1 MKRNVMQAKMEMGTM
16 NELDWARSL
25 FSARSLFDAALKRG
39 RDTKNRAML
48 IRAWHRYNRVVERWY
63 FRVLEPDEN
72 NQRATEEVK
81 P

>member
-16 NELDWARSL
+16 NELD
-25 FSARSLFDAALKRG
+25 SARSLFDAALKRG
-39 RDTKNRAML
+39 RDTKNWAML

-72 NQRATEEVK
+72 NQRATEGEK

>member
-1 MKRNVMQAKMEMGTM
+1 MKRNVMQATSRMEMGTM
-16 NELDWARSL
+16 NELD
-25 FSARSLFDAALKRG
+25 SARSLFDAALQRG

-72 NQRATEEVK
+72 NQRATEGEK